1 VKKTILLI
9 ILIIV
14 PLSMLVYNDSQY
26 SPYNK
31 DIDKINHARMYEQVI
46 QNEKGMKEADDLKKT
61 VLSQKNYENQLLI
74 AIFLPLIVLLLGDA
88 LNDKNNNKQ
97 KAYLQKRKYELLKNK
112 ANICFEII
120 ENSNELNKKQNI
132 QCIKEIEYSFLNYYN
147 SEDVSLTNV
156 QTFLCESIISNFTSL
171 IYTHEFEEINKLKE
185 NLHKFLLND
194 KSI

>member
-1 VKKTILLI
+1 MKKIILLI

-31 DIDKINHARMYEQVI
+31 DIDKINQARMHEQVI

-74 AIFLPLIVLLLGDA
+74 AIFLPLIVLLLGDI
-88 LNDKNNNKQ
+88 LKDKNNNKQ
-97 KAYLQKRKYELLKNK
+97 KANLQKRKYALLKNK
-112 ANICFEII
+112 ASICFEII
-120 ENSNELNKKQNI
+120 ENSNELNKSQDI

-147 SEDVSLTNV
+147 SKDVSLTNE
-156 QTFLCESIISNFTSL
+156 QIFLCESIISNFTSL
-171 IYTHEFEEINKLKE
+171 VYTHQFGEINKLKE